1 MSLPDAPPAADW
13 QRALAGDRDAFERA
27 LAPYQKTLLEHA
39 RAQVARHEAD
49 GALGPRDLTPE
60 ELFGEMLLRAWQN
73 RTRFAPERMRFVAWL
88 TGLQHR
94 ALMRFLREENRHAS
108 RRAFSLTDE
117 VPSGETEDAAEDTW
131 YEFRQPFDVT
141 TYGELIPSTAPDDLA
156 LSDLP
161 DDERAARLR
170 DALDETQR
178 SVLLLHDEFDLS
190 LAEVAQ
196 ILDASLKDTAEA
208 VNAARAS
215 LREHLGSVALPDDDE
230 PATDSYTGEPV

>member
-1 MSLPDAPPAADW
+1 MELPAAPSAADW

-27 LAPYQKTLLEHA
+27 LAPYQETLLEHA
-39 RAQVARHEAD
+39 RRQVARYEAE
-49 GALGPRDLTPE
+49 GALGPQDLTPE

-73 RTRFAPERMRFVAWL
+73 RTGFAPERMRFAAWL

-94 ALMRFLREENRHAS
+94 ALVRFLREENRHAA

-117 VPSGETEDAAEDTW
+117 VPSGEAQDAVQDTW

-141 TYGELIPSTAPDDLA
+141 TYDELIPGSAPDDVALA
-156 LSDLP
+156 DLP
-161 DDERAARLR
+161 DDERAAYLA

-178 SVLLLHDEFDLS
+178 SALLLHDEFDLS

-208 VNAARAS
+208 VGAARAS
-215 LREHLGSVALPDDDE
+215 LRARLGSVALSDDDE